1 MLSALIASV
10 ALAVALRAKEVAES
24 ANKIANQGNDL
35 AQTANGVAEAGN
47 ALAQSANETAANALG
62 EAEKANEI
70 ASASNR
76 LAGDANEIAE
86 RALRVAQDDVPYKWV
101 LCVGDDGN
109 AVVTNDCGHHALQV
123 TVALESGGRVIAE
136 HAVEDFDPFGKI
148 TLDVWGVLGQHFE
161 TVRSHPVVHAHREGG
176 LVFAGRNG
184 EPVCITFRAHM
195 RWRTEQDIPRTS
207 VVKEVLCHQMTHDGL
222 KRVTDD

>member
-1 MLSALIASV
+1 MSGWVAAVGAVLSALIASV

-161 TVRSHPVVHAHREGG
+161 TVRSHQLCTPIGRADWSLRGG
-176 LVFAGRNG
+176 TASPSVSLSVPICVG
-184 EPVCITFRAHM
+184 EPSRTFPA
-195 RWRTEQDIPRTS
+195 
-207 VVKEVLCHQMTHDGL
+207 
-222 KRVTDD
+222 RVWSKKSSATR